1 MFPCGVR
8 GQFVNSIQLKN
19 YCLETLEHWDHC
31 ESTWGLAAEVARPMR
46 LPAAPKGPPPP
57 PPVPPPGATD
67 PCHCAFYCSYCSWFW
82 PLVSILSP
90 EHVSFLLGVA
100 VCKPHCE
107 GTQWCWQHCA
117 TKAKANCPKAPVMA
131 PALQPIR
138 PSCSS
143 PLTPVHAAPV
153 HAAPPPPPP
162 PKARGHMSVGSTDA
176 VAKQESE
183 QEASSYVTSLQQN
196 LVLFTY
202 LWFTCAW
209 VCFYNVFC

>member
-1 MFPCGVR
+1 
-8 GQFVNSIQLKN
+8 
-19 YCLETLEHWDHC
+19 
-31 ESTWGLAAEVARPMR
+31 
-46 LPAAPKGPPPP
+46 
-57 PPVPPPGATD
+57 
-67 PCHCAFYCSYCSWFW
+67 
-82 PLVSILSP
+82 
-90 EHVSFLLGVA
+90 
-100 VCKPHCE
+100 
-107 GTQWCWQHCA
+107 
-117 TKAKANCPKAPVMA
+117 MA